1 MVVLSYGVW
10 YNKNMTKAHDILK
23 SIYGYDSFRE
33 GQEAIIQNVL
43 AGKRT
48 LGIMPTGGGKSLTY
62 QIPAILSDGLTMVVS
77 PLISLMKNQVD
88 ELVTAGVPATMI
100 NSSLDFETIQSR
112 MREMKQ
118 NKYKIFFVAPER
130 LEDTYFYQFIQSLNL
145 SLIVIDEVHV
155 LSQWGHDFRPAYLR
169 AVDLIEGMSNRPNV
183 MALTATA
190 TEKVQTDLIHIL
202 HIEETVVTGFARANL
217 AIKIEKGLSDAEK
230 RKYVVS
236 YVKNHTNDVGIIY
249 AGTRKKVDELWEQLT
264 AAGISAGRYHAGLS
278 DEAREAA
285 QNGFLYDDFQVMVA
299 TNAFGMGINKTNVR
313 YVLHLTMPGA
323 IEAYYQEIGR
333 AGRDG
338 LPSESVLLY
347 SARDI
352 QLQRFFIDNAENQEA
367 EYRQRELSKLQDM
380 TAFAATQLCLQRY
393 IIQYFGEEMPDC
405 GICSNCTDERE
416 QVEVTVDVQKVLSNI
431 VRMRQMR
438 DGSYSRTQV
447 VAVLRGKLAENM
459 KWTGFDTLSTYAL
472 MVDWS
477 LKKLN
482 SFVDYLVADGYLTVS
497 GEYNGLDLSE
507 KGLAVLRGQLTV
519 TMREISPKERLEKSR
534 SSKKVAGG
542 DLFELLRQERTTFAK
557 ALTVPPFMVFSDQV
571 LMNLADAK
579 PLTLSAMLN
588 VSGIGQ
594 KKADQFGQAFLKV
607 IQAYVAVTE

>member
-1 MVVLSYGVW
+1 
-10 YNKNMTKAHDILK
+10 MTQVHDILK
-23 SIYGYDSFRE
+23 ATYGYDSFRE
-33 GQEAIIQNVL
+33 GQEAIIQSVL
-43 AGKRT
+43 SGKRT

-62 QIPAILSDGLTMVVS
+62 QIPAILSDGVTMVVS

-100 NSSLDFETIQSR
+100 NSSLDFEAIQTR
-112 MREMKQ
+112 MREMKE

-130 LEDTYFYQFIQSLNL
+130 LEDAYFYQFIQSLNL

-169 AVDLIEGMSNRPNV
+169 AVDLIEGMINRPNV

-190 TEKVQTDLIHIL
+190 TEKVQADLIRIL
-202 HIEETVVTGFARANL
+202 HIEETVVTGFARGNL
-217 AIKIEKGLSDAEK
+217 AIKIEKGLSEAEK
-230 RKYVVS
+230 RKYIVS
-236 YVKNHTNDVGIIY
+236 YVKNHPEQVGIIY
-249 AGTRKKVDELWEQLT
+249 AGTRKKVDELWEQLKS
-264 AAGISAGRYHAGLS
+264 AGISAGHYHAGLS
-278 DEAREAA
+278 DEDRETA

-313 YVLHLTMPGA
+313 YVLHLTMPGS

-367 EYRQRELSKLQDM
+367 EYRQRELSKLHDM
-380 TAFAATQLCLQRY
+380 TAFAATQMCLQRY
-393 IIQYFGEEMPDC
+393 IIQYFGEEMQDC
-405 GICSNCTDERE
+405 GICTNCTDVRERID
-416 QVEVTVDVQKVLSNI
+416 VTRDAQKVLSNI
-431 VRMRQMR
+431 VRMGQMR
-438 DGSYSRTQV
+438 ESSYSRTQV
-447 VAVLRGKLAENM
+447 VSVLRGKLADNM
-459 KWTGFDTLSTYAL
+459 KWTGFDSLTTYGL
-472 MVDWS
+472 MSEWS

-482 SFVDYLVADGYLTVS
+482 TFVDYLVADGYLIVA
-497 GEYNGLDLSE
+497 GEYNGISLTD
-507 KGLAVLRGQLTV
+507 KGIDVLRGQLTV
-519 TMREISPKERLEKSR
+519 TMRELKLKERLEKSR
-534 SSKKVAGG
+534 ASQKFEGG
-542 DLFELLRQERTTFAK
+542 ELFERLRAQRTVFAK
-557 ALTVPPFMVFSDQV
+557 ALSIPPFMVFSDQV

-579 PLTLSAMLN
+579 PETLSAMLH

-594 KKADQFGQAFLKV
+594 KKADQFGQAFLEV
-607 IQAYVAVTE
+607 IQAYVAKSDKA